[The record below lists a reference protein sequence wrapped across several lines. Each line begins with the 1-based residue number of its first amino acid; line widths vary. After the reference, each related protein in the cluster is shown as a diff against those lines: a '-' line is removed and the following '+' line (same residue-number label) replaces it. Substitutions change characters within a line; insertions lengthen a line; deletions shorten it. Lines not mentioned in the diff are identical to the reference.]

1 MIIPLALIAASLAV
15 GQTTP
20 SGETFAPEPRAG
32 AQSAAPIGGAS
43 VSLLKERFVEAVDE
57 PARVQLLD
65 RISTTRPVS
74 AQDVSA
80 LFDMFSRYSDP
91 TLRKKVMDS
100 LALIDPSS
108 PQLEPL
114 FISYLNQPEPET
126 QLFGIYGA
134 FYVRSRQGLP
144 LVRKI
149 AERKFQAADASSI
162 SLLSSR
168 NAWWAQFDA
177 LSVLAQWQGEKIL
190 PLLRG
195 KANES
200 AAVARLLG
208 QFFWRQTFPDLKAWS
223 ESADANVREKAV
235 QAAGAQIEM
244 AEARAT
250 REGMLDIVRD
260 PKADEEVRHRL
271 ALKVGACST
280 DAEVEALI
288 AEHDQTKD
296 DKMHLLLMSAIGM
309 SRNAKAVP
317 LLARYARDSTDE
329 IIRKGAR
336 AELVELV
343 GEEQA
348 KALIGDQK
356 DIKK

>member
-1 MIIPLALIAASLAV
+1 LDQIAA
-15 GQTTP
+15 
-20 SGETFAPEPRAG
+20 
-32 AQSAAPIGGAS
+32 
-43 VSLLKERFVEAVDE
+43 
-57 PARVQLLD
+57 
-65 RISTTRPVS
+65 TRPVS

-80 LFDMFSRYSDP
+80 LFDLFSRYSDP
-91 TLRKKVMDS
+91 NLRKKVMTS

-149 AERKFQAADASSI
+149 AERKFAAADATAI

-190 PLLRG
+190 PLLRE
-195 KANES
+195 KADES
-200 AAVARLLG
+200 AAVGRLLG
-208 QFFWRQTFPDLKAWS
+208 QFFWRQTFPDLKSWS

-235 QAAGAQIEM
+235 QAAGAQIQP

-250 REGMLDIVRD
+250 RDGMLDIVRD

-271 ALKVGACST
+271 ALKVGAGST

-288 AEHDQTKD
+288 AEHDKATD
-296 DKMHLLLMSAIGM
+296 DRMRLLLMGAVAYSH
-309 SRNAKAVP
+309 SAKAVP
-317 LLARYARDSTDE
+317 LLVRYARDSEDE
-329 IIRKGAR
+329 SMRRGAR
-336 AELVELV
+336 AELVDLV
-343 GEEQA
+343 GEAAA
-348 KALIGDQK
+348 KVLLDDK
-356 DIKK
+356 KNIKK